1 MTLTTEET
9 YCFVI
14 HALGHEKIPLTQKN
28 NFPTILF
35 PPFETWVLEV
45 AAVFG
50 SEISAVLNFIKFQFS
65 IAGEK

>member
-1 MTLTTEET
+1 MRW
-9 YCFVI
+9 
-14 HALGHEKIPLTQKN
+14 AMKKMPLTPKN

-50 SEISAVLNFIKFQFS
+50 SEISAVFNFIKFQFS

>member
-1 MTLTTEET
+1 MKKVSL
-9 YCFVI
+9 
-14 HALGHEKIPLTQKN
+14 IPQN
-28 NFPTILF
+28 SFPTILF

-50 SEISAVLNFIKFQFS
+50 SEISAVLNCIKFQFS

>member
-1 MTLTTEET
+1 MRW
-9 YCFVI
+9 
-14 HALGHEKIPLTQKN
+14 AMKKMPLTPKN

-50 SEISAVLNFIKFQFS
+50 SEISAVLNFIEFQFS
-65 IAGEK
+65 IAAEK

>member
-1 MTLTTEET
+1 MLTIEET

-14 HALGHEKIPLTQKN
+14 HALGHEKNAADSKKQ
-28 NFPTILF
+28 FPTILF